1 MIFSVYP
8 QKDTYVNN
16 VNLENNNGELSNVG
30 KSSTLDLFKLY
41 NENKHSFSRVFLI
54 ITADIVNDQT
64 LTLTDSTGIT
74 KTFIFRPF
82 LKL

>member
-16 VNLENNNGELSNVG
+16 INLENNNGELSNVG

-41 NENKHSFSRVFLI
+41 NVS
-54 ITADIVNDQT
+54 
-64 LTLTDSTGIT
+64 
-74 KTFIFRPF
+74 
-82 LKL
+82 